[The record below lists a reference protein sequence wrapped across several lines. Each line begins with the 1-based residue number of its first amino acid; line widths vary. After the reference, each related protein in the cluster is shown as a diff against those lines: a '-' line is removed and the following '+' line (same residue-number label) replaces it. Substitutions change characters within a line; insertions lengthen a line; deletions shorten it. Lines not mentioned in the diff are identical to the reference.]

1 MYRYVWRE
9 GAGQAETAGW
19 RRAHECHLVDRTRR
33 IRSGR
38 YRQVGT
44 DRYAVLSVVVGALL
58 KSYLPYLLVSA
69 ISERSMTSSTL
80 LALQAGLLG

>member
-58 KSYLPYLLVSA
+58 KSYLLVSA

>member
-1 MYRYVWRE
+1 ME
-9 GAGQAETAGW
+9 GGCWSGKDSRLEE
-19 RRAHECHLVDRTRR
+19 AHECHLVDRTRR

-58 KSYLPYLLVSA
+58 KSYLLVSA